1 MKLFSKALIILIFL
15 FPISNVLANV
25 THIDDQTFRDGGSG
39 SNFLTGIEF
48 NSNGTKMFT
57 IYSVASGN
65 DNQIDFINEYDL
77 STPFDISTHTYR
89 GDSERCNLANG
100 YDSGSHQ
107 IPKNA
112 GDMSFSSNGMQIFVI
127 NRGTNGAND
136 DALYR
141 YDLTEPY
148 DVSTCTLAQEIDPDQ
163 TGVEINGWRSGSI
176 DTNSKRHHA
185 QGVAISPD
193 GTKIFISFNGTGSGA
208 ASGKS
213 GIREYSLSTPY
224 DISTLTHVDSAGI
237 LLPNSTPSSNPDA
250 LSLSADGKRI
260 FIVYHGTNGSDAI
273 VEQYS
278 LSSPYDTTDFN
289 LDGALNVNDLV
300 SDKSLTQGR
309 AIAFSA
315 KGFKMFVSDDHNG
328 DASITEAIYEFNL
341 ACPFNL
347 FGGTC
352 ASIAEDN
359 DRMGMAE
366 AQIELANRTV
376 KLSTNSALNRLKW
389 IRRNKDKQN
398 LSNQNIKLN
407 FSNNLLSSLKELP
420 ISSFKKISSSENSNN
435 NNKNYFYW
443 SEGSISLGRVGE
455 TSLSSIKKAKTEALT
470 FGFDKFTDD
479 YSLKGFAFRFGDD
492 NVDVGNSGSRL
503 DSNTYNITYY
513 STSPVQDDTKMI
525 DKIFGIGKIRSNL
538 LTIVDG
544 SRITADR
551 TGNQIYGTVKLKDE
565 FIKGKLTLI
574 PSGQFDFAHTIL
586 KGYQESG
593 NAAIIVNDQHVRTRN
608 FRAAI
613 AAVEDLSKKN
623 YSFKRHG
630 KIEYK
635 AELDRS
641 SNFKYTYVEDKS
653 VKFNDTL
660 HTGALH
666 NLNAEVGVDIIFPEH
681 YSIFIIYERNQ
692 AFETGHTDNLYVAL
706 GYLPHKDT
714 EIAFTINGSEN
725 LMSEFEIKK
734 DINGFDLIFNLN
746 DDLTRFG
753 DAREA
758 YIELN
763 KVF

>member
-1 MKLFSKALIILIFL
+1 MKFLRKAIIILIFL
-15 FPISNVLANV
+15 FPISSSFASMV
-25 THIDDQTFRDGGSG
+25 TLVDRQIFDDGGQAFQ
-39 SNFLTGIEF
+39 NGILF
-48 NSNGTKMFT
+48 NPDGTKMFVST
-57 IYSVASGN
+57 SASTGN
-65 DNQIDFINEYDL
+65 AAIDFIYEYNL
-77 STPFDISTHTYR
+77 STPFDISTKTYA
-89 GDSERCNLANG
+89 GDDERCDLDVG
-100 YDSGSHQ
+100 SGQYGLNPS
-107 IPKNA
+107 NV
-112 GDMSFSSNGMQIFVI
+112 GDMAFSSDGLKIFI
-127 NRGTNGAND
+127 LNRGTNGSND
-136 DALYR
+136 DRLYR
-141 YDLTEPY
+141 YDLTIAY
-148 DVSTCTLAQEIDPDQ
+148 DVSTCAFVKDVDPDTDALAGTSFGGRPDKKKYHVQ
-163 TGVEINGWRSGSI
+163 GVEIN
-176 DTNSKRHHA
+176 
-185 QGVAISPD
+185 PD
-193 GTKIFISFNGTGSGA
+193 GTKIFLVFNDVNGEGDGV
-208 ASGKS
+208 K
-213 GIREYSLSTPY
+213 EYNLSTPY
-224 DISTLTHVDSAGI
+224 DIATMSLVTSAGI
-237 LLPNSTPSSNPDA
+237 HLSEGAEGFNPDA
-250 LSLSADGKRI
+250 IFIGLNGKRL
-260 FIVYHGTNGSDAI
+260 FVTDHDKFT
-273 VEQYS
+273 VTQYT
-278 LSSPYDTTDFN
+278 LHNLYDTSSFTK
-289 LDGALNVNDLV
+289 DGSVSIQDLTSDNNRQTRALGF
-300 SDKSLTQGR
+300 SKS
-309 AIAFSA
+309 
-315 KGFKMFVSDDHNG
+315 GFKMFVSDDEG
-328 DASITEAIYEFNL
+328 DDEIFEFNL
-341 ACPFNL
+341 VCPFNL
-347 FGGTC
+347 FGGKC
-352 ASIAEDN
+352 DSIAEDK

-435 NNKNYFYW
+435 NKNYFYW

-455 TSLSSIKKAKTEALT
+455 TSLSSMKKAKTEALT

-479 YSLKGFAFRFGDD
+479 YSLKGLAFRFGDD

-513 STSPVQDDTKMI
+513 STSPVQDDTKLI

-544 SRITADR
+544 ERITADR

-593 NAAIIVNDQHVRTRN
+593 NAGIIVNDQHVRTRN

-613 AAVEDLSKKN
+613 AAVEDLSKEN

-630 KIEYK
+630 KIEYI

-641 SNFKYTYVEDKS
+641 SNFKYTYVNDKS

>member
-15 FPISNVLANV
+15 FPSSNILANV
-25 THIDDQTFRDGGSG
+25 THIDDQTYQDGGSG

-48 NSNGTKMFT
+48 NADGTKMFT
-57 IYSVASGN
+57 VYLAADTGN
-65 DNQIDFINEYDL
+65 SNIDFINEYDL
-77 STPFDISTHTYR
+77 STPFDISTSTYA

-100 YDSGSHQ
+100 WSAAAYEEKPDTT
-107 IPKNA
+107 
-112 GDMSFSSNGMQIFVI
+112 GDMAFSSNGLHIFII
-127 NRGTNGAND
+127 NRGLNNVD
-136 DALYR
+136 NDALWR
-141 YDLTEPY
+141 YDLTKPF
-148 DVSTCTLAQEIDPDQ
+148 DVSTCTLAQEKDPDVS
-163 TGVEINGWRSGSI
+163 GALNGWRSGSI
-176 DTNSKRHHA
+176 ETYHKRNHA
-185 QGVAISPD
+185 QGVAINPD
-193 GTKIFISFNGTGSGA
+193 GTKIFISFNATRDIA
-208 ASGKS
+208 GKS
-213 GIREYSLSTPY
+213 SIREYSLSTPY

-237 LLPNSTPSSNPDA
+237 LLPNSAPSSNPDA
-250 LSLSADGKRI
+250 LSLSADGKKI
-260 FIVYHGTNGSDAI
+260 FIVYHGTDGSDAI

-315 KGFKMFVSDDHNG
+315 KGFKMFVSDDHNL

-435 NNKNYFYW
+435 NKNYFYW

-455 TSLSSIKKAKTEALT
+455 TSLSSMKKAKTEALT

-479 YSLKGFAFRFGDD
+479 YSLKGLAFRFGDD
-492 NVDVGNSGSRL
+492 NVDVGSSGSRL

-513 STSPVQDDTKMI
+513 STSPVQDDTKLI

-544 SRITADR
+544 ERITADR

-593 NAAIIVNDQHVRTRN
+593 NAGIIVNDQHVRTRN

-630 KIEYK
+630 KIEYI

-666 NLNAEVGVDIIFPEH
+666 NFNAEVGVDIIFPEH

>member
-1 MKLFSKALIILIFL
+1 MKFLKKILLALFLIFPVTNS
-15 FPISNVLANV
+15 FAANV
-25 THIDDQTFRDGGSG
+25 TEVDTDQSISFSDGSA
-39 SNFLTGIEF
+39 SFANGIAF
-48 NSNGTKMFT
+48 NPNGTKMFV
-57 IYSVASGN
+57 SFQS
-65 DNQIDFINEYDL
+65 DFINEYDL
-77 STPFDISTHTYR
+77 STPFDISTHSYA
-89 GDSERCNLANG
+89 GDGERCNLANG
-100 YDSGSHQ
+100 WSAEAYDEEPTQ
-107 IPKNA
+107 T
-112 GDMSFSSNGMQIFVI
+112 GDLTFSSDGLHIFII
-127 NRGTNGAND
+127 NRGLNNVD
-136 DALYR
+136 NDALWR
-141 YDLTEPY
+141 YDLTKPF
-148 DVSTCTLAQEIDPDQ
+148 DVSTCTLAQEKDPDAS
-163 TGVEINGWRSGSI
+163 EALNGWRLGSI
-176 DTNSKRHHA
+176 GTNHKRHHA
-185 QGVAISPD
+185 QGIAINPD
-193 GTKIFISFNGTGSGA
+193 GTKIFISFNGTGSGD
-208 ASGKS
+208 ASDKDS
-213 GIREYSLSTPY
+213 IREYSLSTPY
-224 DISTLTHVDSAGI
+224 DLSTLTHVDSAGI
-237 LLPNSTPSSNPDA
+237 LLTQSNPDA
-250 LSLSADGKRI
+250 IFFSNNGKKI
-260 FIVYHGTNGSDAI
+260 FVTDHNLFT
-273 VEQYS
+273 VTQYS
-278 LSSPYDTTDFN
+278 LSIAYDTSSN
-289 LDGALNVNDLV
+289 IKDGAVIIKNFITTKTA
-300 SDKSLTQGR
+300 SQTR
-309 AIAFSA
+309 ALAFSA
-315 KGFKMFVSDDHNG
+315 NGLKMFVSDDNG
-328 DASITEAIYEFNL
+328 GDSIHEFDLVCPFDLFGGKCPSITEDKNR
-341 ACPFNL
+341 
-347 FGGTC
+347 T
-352 ASIAEDN
+352 
-359 DRMGMAE
+359 GMAE

-389 IRRNKDKQN
+389 IRRNKDKEN

-407 FSNNLLSSLKELP
+407 FSNNLLSSLTELP
-420 ISSFKKISSSENSNN
+420 ISSFKKISTSENNN

-443 SEGSISLGRVGE
+443 SEGSISLGKVGN
-455 TSLSSIKKAKTEALT
+455 TSISSMKKAKTEALT

-479 YSLKGFAFRFGDD
+479 YSLKGFAFRFGND

-503 DSNTYNITYY
+503 ESDTYNITYY
-513 STSPVQDDTKMI
+513 STSPVQDNTKMI

-538 LTIVDG
+538 LTIADG

-565 FIKGKLTLI
+565 FIKDKLTLI

-613 AAVEDLSKKN
+613 AAVEDLPRKN
-623 YSFKRHG
+623 YSFKWHG
-630 KIEYK
+630 KLEYL

-641 SNFKYTYVEDKS
+641 SNFKYTYVGDKS

-666 NLNAEVGVDIIFPEH
+666 NLNTEIGVDIIFPER
-681 YSIFIIYERNQ
+681 YSIFIIYERNH
-692 AFETGHTDNLYVAL
+692 ALETGHTDNIYLAL

>member
-1 MKLFSKALIILIFL
+1 MKFLRKAIIILIFL
-15 FPISNVLANV
+15 FPSLNVLANV

-39 SNFLTGIEF
+39 SGTLNGIEF

-57 IYSVASGN
+57 IYSGASGN
-65 DNQIDFINEYDL
+65 DNDIDFINEYDL

-107 IPKNA
+107 IPDNA
-112 GDMSFSSNGMQIFVI
+112 GDMSFSSNGMHIFVI
-127 NRGTNGAND
+127 NRGTNGKND

-141 YDLTEPY
+141 YDLTKPY

-163 TGVEINGWRSGSI
+163 SGVEINGWRSGSI
-176 DTNSKRHHA
+176 DTNSPRHHA

-193 GTKIFISFNGTGSGA
+193 GTKIFISFNGTGGGA
-208 ASGKS
+208 ASDKA

-224 DISTLTHVDSAGI
+224 DISTLTHVDTAGI
-237 LLPNSTPSSNPDA
+237 LLPNALPSANPDA

-260 FIVYHGTNGSDAI
+260 FIVYHGSNTSNAT

-309 AIAFSA
+309 SIAFSA
-315 KGFKMFVSDDHNG
+315 KGFKMFVSDDHSQDG
-328 DASITEAIYEFNL
+328 SITEAIYEFNL

-435 NNKNYFYW
+435 NKNYFYW
-443 SEGSISLGRVGE
+443 SEGSISLGRVEE
-455 TSLSSIKKAKTEALT
+455 TSLSSMKKAKTEALT

-503 DSNTYNITYY
+503 ESDTYNITYY
-513 STSPVQDDTKMI
+513 STSPVQDETKLI

-544 SRITADR
+544 ERITADR

-593 NAAIIVNDQHVRTRN
+593 NAGIIVNDQHVRTRN
-608 FRAAI
+608 IRAAI

-630 KIEYK
+630 KIEYI

-641 SNFKYTYVEDKS
+641 SNFKYTYVNDKS

>member
-1 MKLFSKALIILIFL
+1 MKFLKKILLALFLL
-15 FPISNVLANV
+15 FPVTNSFAANV
-25 THIDDQTFRDGGSG
+25 TEVDTDQSISFLDGSAAFP
-39 SNFLTGIEF
+39 NGIAF
-48 NSNGTKMFT
+48 NPNGTKMFV
-57 IYSVASGN
+57 SFQS
-65 DNQIDFINEYDL
+65 DFINEYDL
-77 STPFDISTHTYR
+77 STPFDISSHSYA
-89 GDSERCNLANG
+89 GDGERCNLANG
-100 YDSGSHQ
+100 WSAEAYDEEPTQ
-107 IPKNA
+107 T
-112 GDMSFSSNGMQIFVI
+112 GDLTFSSDGLHIFII
-127 NRGTNGAND
+127 NRGLNNVD
-136 DALYR
+136 NDALWR
-141 YDLTEPY
+141 YDLTKPF
-148 DVSTCTLAQEIDPDQ
+148 DVSTCTLAQEKDPDAS
-163 TGVEINGWRSGSI
+163 EALNGWRLGSI
-176 DTNSKRHHA
+176 GTNHKKHHA
-185 QGVAISPD
+185 QGIAINPD
-193 GTKIFISFNGTGSGA
+193 GTKIFISFNGTGGGA
-208 ASGKS
+208 ASDKDS
-213 GIREYSLSTPY
+213 IREYSLSIPY
-224 DISTLTHVDSAGI
+224 DLSTLTHVDSAGI
-237 LLPNSTPSSNPDA
+237 LLTQSNPDA
-250 LSLSADGKRI
+250 IFFSNNGKKI
-260 FIVYHGTNGSDAI
+260 FVTDHNLFT
-273 VEQYS
+273 VTQYS
-278 LSSPYDTTDFN
+278 LPIAYDTSSN
-289 LDGALNVNDLV
+289 VKDGAVIIKNFITTKTA
-300 SDKSLTQGR
+300 SQTR
-309 AIAFSA
+309 ALAFSA
-315 KGFKMFVSDDHNG
+315 NGLKMFVSDDNG
-328 DASITEAIYEFNL
+328 DDSIHEFDLVCPFDLFGGKCPSITEDKNR
-341 ACPFNL
+341 
-347 FGGTC
+347 T
-352 ASIAEDN
+352 
-359 DRMGMAE
+359 GMAE

-389 IRRNKDKQN
+389 IRRNKDKEN

-407 FSNNLLSSLKELP
+407 FSNNLLSSLTELP
-420 ISSFKKISSSENSNN
+420 ISSFKKISSSENNN

-443 SEGSISLGRVGE
+443 SEGSISLGKVGN
-455 TSLSSIKKAKTEALT
+455 TSISSMKKAKTEALT

-479 YSLKGFAFRFGDD
+479 YSLKGFAFRFGND

-503 DSNTYNITYY
+503 ESDTYNITYY

-551 TGNQIYGTVKLKDE
+551 TGNQIYGTIKLKDE

-613 AAVEDLSKKN
+613 AAVEDLPREN
-623 YSFKRHG
+623 YSFKWHG
-630 KIEYK
+630 KFEYL

-641 SNFKYTYVEDKS
+641 SNFKYTYVDDRS

-666 NLNAEVGVDIIFPEH
+666 NLNTEIGVDIIFPER
-681 YSIFIIYERNQ
+681 YSIFIIYERNH
-692 AFETGHTDNLYVAL
+692 AFETGHADNIYVAL
-706 GYLPHKDT
+706 GYLPHKNT

>member
-1 MKLFSKALIILIFL
+1 MKFLTKIAIVFFILL
-15 FPISNVLANV
+15 PISHSFANV
-25 THIDDQTFRDGGSG
+25 TFKQQLLFFEDQQNINGLAFNEDGSK
-39 SNFLTGIEF
+39 F
-48 NSNGTKMFT
+48 FT
-57 IYSVASGN
+57 ITSHLGGE
-65 DNQIDFINEYDL
+65 DF
-77 STPFDISTHTYR
+77 
-89 GDSERCNLANG
+89 
-100 YDSGSHQ
+100 
-107 IPKNA
+107 
-112 GDMSFSSNGMQIFVI
+112 V
-127 NRGTNGAND
+127 
-136 DALYR
+136 
-141 YDLTEPY
+141 TEW
-148 DVSTCTLAQEIDPDQ
+148 
-163 TGVEINGWRSGSI
+163 N
-176 DTNSKRHHA
+176 
-185 QGVAISPD
+185 
-193 GTKIFISFNGTGSGA
+193 
-208 ASGKS
+208 
-213 GIREYSLSTPY
+213 LSTPY
-224 DISTLTHVDSAGI
+224 DISTRSYAGDSERCFLDAPDDVNQVDAGNQGATGGGDIAFSSDGLTMLTTNRGTSSGKNDFVLRFDLTTAYDISTCQYNSGRYIDTDALQEVDTFELREEAVKHYLSGI
-237 LLPNSTPSSNPDA
+237 AIKPDGTKIFLNFNDSSGDKDKDSIKEYTLSTPFDLSTMTVETTAIQLNINDNPEGMSFSN
-250 LSLSADGKRI
+250 DGKKLFLANKNANNI
-260 FIVYHGTNGSDAI
+260 
-273 VEQYS
+273 EQYS
-278 LSSPYDTTDFN
+278 LPTAYSLVGAVKDGTVTPRNSSGGTIDISGLTFNGVGLKVYIASQGSEIVFEYD
-289 LDGALNVNDLV
+289 L
-300 SDKSLTQGR
+300 Q
-309 AIAFSA
+309 
-315 KGFKMFVSDDHNG
+315 
-328 DASITEAIYEFNL
+328 
-341 ACPFNL
+341 CPFTII
-347 FGGTC
+347 GGTC
-352 ASIAEDN
+352 PPISEN
-359 DRMGMAE
+359 KDRMGMAE

-389 IRRNKDKQN
+389 IRRNKDKEN

-407 FSNNLLSSLKELP
+407 FSNNLLSSLTELP
-420 ISSFKKISSSENSNN
+420 ISSFKKISSSENNN

-443 SEGSISLGRVGE
+443 SEGSISLGKVGD
-455 TSLSSIKKAKTEALT
+455 TSISSMKNAKTEALT

-479 YSLKGFAFRFGDD
+479 YSLTGFAFRFGND
-492 NVDVGNSGSRL
+492 NVDVGNSGSKL

-513 STSPVQDDTKMI
+513 STSPVQDDTKFV
-525 DKIFGIGKIRSNL
+525 DKIFGIGKIRSSL
-538 LTIVDG
+538 LTIMDG
-544 SRITADR
+544 EGIIADR

-593 NAAIIVNDQHVRTRN
+593 NAGIIVNDQHVRTRN

-630 KIEYK
+630 KIEYI

-706 GYLPHKDT
+706 GYLPKKDT

>member
-25 THIDDQTFRDGGSG
+25 THIDDQTYQDGGSG

-48 NSNGTKMFT
+48 NADGTKMFT
-57 IYSVASGN
+57 VYLAADTGN
-65 DNQIDFINEYDL
+65 SNIDFINEYDL
-77 STPFDISTHTYR
+77 STPFDISTSTYA

-100 YDSGSHQ
+100 WSAAAYEEKPDTT
-107 IPKNA
+107 
-112 GDMSFSSNGMQIFVI
+112 GDMAFSSNGLHIFII
-127 NRGTNGAND
+127 NRGLNNVD
-136 DALYR
+136 NDALWR
-141 YDLTEPY
+141 YDLTKPF
-148 DVSTCTLAQEIDPDQ
+148 DVSTCTLAQEKDPDVS
-163 TGVEINGWRSGSI
+163 GALNGWRSGSI
-176 DTNSKRHHA
+176 ETYHKRNHA
-185 QGVAISPD
+185 QGVAINPD
-193 GTKIFISFNGTGSGA
+193 GTKIFISFNATRDIA
-208 ASGKS
+208 GKS
-213 GIREYSLSTPY
+213 SIREYSLSTPY

-237 LLPNSTPSSNPDA
+237 LLPNSAPSSNPDA
-250 LSLSADGKRI
+250 LSLSADGKKI
-260 FIVYHGTNGSDAI
+260 FIVYHGTDGSDAI

-315 KGFKMFVSDDHNG
+315 KGFKMFVSDDHNL

-435 NNKNYFYW
+435 NKNYFYW

-455 TSLSSIKKAKTEALT
+455 TSLSSMKKAKTEALT

-479 YSLKGFAFRFGDD
+479 YSLKGLAFRFGDD

-513 STSPVQDDTKMI
+513 STSPVQDDTKLI

-544 SRITADR
+544 ERITADR

-593 NAAIIVNDQHVRTRN
+593 NAGIIVNDQHVRTRN

-630 KIEYK
+630 KIEYI

>member
-1 MKLFSKALIILIFL
+1 MKFLKKILLALFLL
-15 FPISNVLANV
+15 FPVTNSFAANV
-25 THIDDQTFRDGGSG
+25 TEVDTDQSISFLDGGASIA
-39 SNFLTGIEF
+39 NGIAF
-48 NSNGTKMFT
+48 NPNGTKMFV
-57 IYSVASGN
+57 SFQS
-65 DNQIDFINEYDL
+65 DFINEYDL
-77 STPFDISTHTYR
+77 STPFDISTHSYA
-89 GDSERCNLANG
+89 GDGERCNMATGWSAALYAQQPL
-100 YDSGSHQ
+100 HT
-107 IPKNA
+107 
-112 GDMSFSSNGMQIFVI
+112 GDLTFSSDGLHIFVI
-127 NRGTNGAND
+127 NRGQSNGTQ
-136 DALYR
+136 DAIWR
-141 YDLTEPY
+141 YDLSKPY
-148 DVSTCTLAQEIDPDQ
+148 DVSTCTLVQEKDPDQ
-163 TGVEINGWRSGSI
+163 FQEIHNPDGLEINGWRYGSI
-176 DTNSKRHHA
+176 ETNHKKYYS
-185 QGVAISPD
+185 QGIAINPD
-193 GTKIFISFNGTGSGA
+193 GTKIFVSFNGAGGGDA
-208 ASGKS
+208 ADKD

-224 DISTLTHVDSAGI
+224 DLSTLTHVDSAGI
-237 LLPNSTPSSNPDA
+237 LLTQGNPDA
-250 LSLSADGKRI
+250 IFFSDDGKKI
-260 FIVYHGTNGSDAI
+260 FVTDHFLYT
-273 VEQYS
+273 VTQYS
-278 LSSPYDTTDFN
+278 LSIAYDTTSHVK
-289 LDGALNVNDLV
+289 DGEVIIRNFITTKTASQTRAL
-300 SDKSLTQGR
+300 
-309 AIAFSA
+309 AFSA
-315 KGFKMFVSDDHNG
+315 KGLKMFVSDDNG
-328 DASITEAIYEFNL
+328 GDTIHEFDLVCPFDLFGGKCPSITEDKNR
-341 ACPFNL
+341 
-347 FGGTC
+347 T
-352 ASIAEDN
+352 
-359 DRMGMAE
+359 GMAE

-389 IRRNKDKQN
+389 IRRNKDKEN

-407 FSNNLLSSLKELP
+407 FSNNLFSLTELP
-420 ISSFKKISSSENSNN
+420 ISSFKKISSSKNSN

-443 SEGSISLGRVGE
+443 SEGSISLGKVGN
-455 TSLSSIKKAKTEALT
+455 TSISSMKKAKTEALT

-479 YSLKGFAFRFGDD
+479 YSLKGIAFRFGND

-503 DSNTYNITYY
+503 ESDTYNITYY
-513 STSPVQDDTKMI
+513 STSPVQDNTKMI

-538 LTIVDG
+538 LTIADG

-613 AAVEDLSKKN
+613 AAVEDLPREN
-623 YSFKRHG
+623 YSFKWHG
-630 KIEYK
+630 KFEYL

-641 SNFKYTYVEDKS
+641 SNFKYTYVDDRS
-653 VKFNDTL
+653 VKFNDKL

-666 NLNAEVGVDIIFPEH
+666 NLNTEIGVDIIFPER
-681 YSIFIIYERNQ
+681 YSIFIIYERNH
-692 AFETGHTDNLYVAL
+692 ALETGHTDNIYLAL
-706 GYLPHKDT
+706 GYLPYKDT

>member
-1 MKLFSKALIILIFL
+1 MKFFKTAVIILIFL
-15 FPISNVLANV
+15 FHSSNILANV
-25 THIDDQTFRDGGSG
+25 THIDDQTYQDGGSG

-48 NSNGTKMFT
+48 NADGTKMFT
-57 IYSVASGN
+57 VYLAADTGN
-65 DNQIDFINEYDL
+65 SNIDFINEYDL
-77 STPFDISTHTYR
+77 STPFDISTSTYA

-100 YDSGSHQ
+100 WSAAAYEEKPDTT
-107 IPKNA
+107 
-112 GDMSFSSNGMQIFVI
+112 GDMVFSSNGLHIFLI
-127 NRGTNGAND
+127 NRGLNNVD
-136 DALYR
+136 NDALWR
-141 YDLTEPY
+141 YDLTKPF
-148 DVSTCTLAQEIDPDQ
+148 DVSTCTLVQEKDPDAS
-163 TGVEINGWRSGSI
+163 EALNGWRSGSI
-176 DTNSKRHHA
+176 GTSHKRHHA
-185 QGVAISPD
+185 QGVTINPD
-193 GTKIFISFNGTGSGA
+193 GTKIFISFNATGGIA
-208 ASGKS
+208 GKS

-250 LSLSADGKRI
+250 LSLSADGKKI

-435 NNKNYFYW
+435 NKNYFYW

-455 TSLSSIKKAKTEALT
+455 TSLSSMKKAKTEALT

-479 YSLKGFAFRFGDD
+479 YSLKGLAFRFGDD
-492 NVDVGNSGSRL
+492 NVDVGSSGSRL

-513 STSPVQDDTKMI
+513 STSPVQDDTKLI

-544 SRITADR
+544 ERITADR

-593 NAAIIVNDQHVRTRN
+593 NAGIIVNDQHVRTRN

-630 KIEYK
+630 KIEYI